1 VEITAVIVT
10 DKELQNQVA
19 PLQTSIWRPG
29 PCSTSIFEHSTS
41 LQQTL
46 TLTSITATSCV
57 SKLSAASTV
66 AAGSPV
72 ETLRHIKIAS
82 AIRDALINPS

>member
-46 TLTSITATSCV
+46 TSITATSCV